1 MLDSNVST
9 YIDKDGNVQ
18 EVGSGGV
25 DASTLNGVITGAN
38 GITTALNAAR
48 DKVEVKTPYNLNS
61 EVEQLSYGPYK
72 QICEIERITGSID
85 GQTIVGG
92 EFRFR
97 DADSYY
103 SFDGYHVSNSSTP
116 TSKLL
121 YADGPIGNVK
131 TIGGQSIYGN
141 GDIPVGSSEY
151 ANTSEIVDN
160 AITLTST
167 STLTDL
173 ATQILAQKT
182 KVCRVSYGANTMDT
196 LARLYEL
203 FNMSNA
209 YGTPPYTCTYFF
221 KVLSSDD
228 YIELECLA
236 AGYTAFFRGGI
247 IQYER
252 GDSEHPY
259 GKWQAIPLIPYA
271 NPYSVGSIYISTS
284 STHPSSLLGGTW
296 EQIKDVFLLA
306 AGDTYTAGSTGGSAN
321 AVVVSHNHI
330 ENGTDGSSG
339 ISKIAIAK
347 PFSEGYGVY
356 YNPDGELISGKGEF
370 LTTEDAGVDG
380 TGKNMPPYLTVYMWK
395 RIA

>member
-18 EVGSGGV
+18 EVGSGG
-25 DASTLNGVITGAN
+25 
-38 GITTALNAAR
+38 
-48 DKVEVKTPYNLNS
+48 
-61 EVEQLSYGPYK
+61 
-72 QICEIERITGSID
+72 
-85 GQTIVGG
+85 
-92 EFRFR
+92 
-97 DADSYY
+97 
-103 SFDGYHVSNSSTP
+103 
-116 TSKLL
+116 
-121 YADGPIGNVK
+121 
-131 TIGGQSIYGN
+131 
-141 GDIPVGSSEY
+141 SEY

-182 KVCRVSYGANTMDT
+182 KVCRVSYGGNMMDT

-236 AGYTAFFRGGI
+236 AGYAAFFRGGI

-259 GKWQAIPLIPYA
+259 GKWKAIPLIPYA

-296 EQIKDVFLLA
+296 EQIKDVFLLS
-306 AGDTYTAGSTGGSAN
+306 AGNTYHAGLTGGSAD
-321 AVVVSHNHI
+321 AVVVEHEHTFPTLVASELGGNYTNPATANNYSEI
-330 ENGTDGSSG
+330 RQTAETYKTGVSG
-339 ISKIAIAK
+339 
-347 PFSEGYGVY
+347 V
-356 YNPDGELISGKGEF
+356 
-370 LTTEDAGVDG
+370 
-380 TGKNMPPYLTVYMWK
+380 GKNMPPYLVVYMWK